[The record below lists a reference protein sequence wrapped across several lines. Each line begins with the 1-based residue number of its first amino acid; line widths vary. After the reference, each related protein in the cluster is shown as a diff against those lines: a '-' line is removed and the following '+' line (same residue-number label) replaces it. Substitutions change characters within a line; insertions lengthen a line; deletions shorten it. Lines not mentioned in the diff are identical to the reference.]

1 MNAKKH
7 PDFVESKVADNM
19 ALGTRTKLH
28 LLRSDRYLYED
39 KVAMAMEKAREANGL
54 IHRHGLKL
62 EFAPAKSRIGVSNS
76 GRIDHLLTMLEK
88 ENEEWQETKFSSS
101 TNDYLVESESAHSD
115 KFGTD
120 KDEPDQS
127 IAIISFHK
135 FSK

>member
-62 EFAPAKSRIGVSNS
+62 EFAPAKSRI
-76 GRIDHLLTMLEK
+76 DHLLTMLEK

-101 TNDYLVESESAHSD
+101 TNDYLAESESAHSD
-115 KFGTD
+115 
-120 KDEPDQS
+120 
-127 IAIISFHK
+127 
-135 FSK
+135 